1 MQFYVFFHVLMIFH
15 YFLVF
20 PRFYIFYEIRNDSPM
35 FMHFNIY
42 FYLALIAFI
51 FTYCFL
57 YILMRSTKHGH
68 HVHHL
73 HNIAFLHSIHHSF
86 VAVILLISGFLIYS
100 HTIDILQLFALAM
113 IITGTYIL
121 VTNTKKT

>member
-1 MQFYVFFHVLMIFH
+1 MYNIILLFIAMAIG
-15 YFLVF
+15 
-20 PRFYIFYEIRNDSPM
+20 EITAQLLITKSVN
-35 FMHFNIY
+35 HKNYFNIY
-42 FYLALIAFI
+42 FYLALIAFL

-68 HVHHL
+68 HIHHL